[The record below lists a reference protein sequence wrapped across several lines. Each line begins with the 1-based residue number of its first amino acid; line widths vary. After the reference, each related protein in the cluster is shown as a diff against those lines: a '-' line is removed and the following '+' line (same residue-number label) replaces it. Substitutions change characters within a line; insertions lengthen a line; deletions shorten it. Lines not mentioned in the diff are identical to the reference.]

1 MPRFADRLPS
11 QGTIGKVETKS
22 VGGFPQI
29 EWVTAYETKADV
41 QTLRG
46 FERFEADAVKTMAT
60 HRIFLPLYDLEG
72 NPMELNETYEF
83 VEAVPFDYET
93 QKNLTRYR
101 FKLVD
106 RVGNHHYEVEAERVS
121 ASG

>member
-11 QGTIGKVETKS
+11 QGTIGYLRSTII
-22 VGGFPQI
+22 GGNPVM
-29 EWVTAYETKADV
+29 EWVTLYECKADV

-46 FERFEADAVKTMAT
+46 MERFEADAVKSVAT
-60 HRIFLPLYDLEG
+60 HRIFLPPHDLNGE
-72 NPMELNETYEF
+72 PMELNETYEF

-93 QKNLTRYR
+93 QKHLTRYR

-106 RVGNHHYEVEAERVS
+106 PVGGHHFEIEAERVS
-121 ASG
+121 PGG